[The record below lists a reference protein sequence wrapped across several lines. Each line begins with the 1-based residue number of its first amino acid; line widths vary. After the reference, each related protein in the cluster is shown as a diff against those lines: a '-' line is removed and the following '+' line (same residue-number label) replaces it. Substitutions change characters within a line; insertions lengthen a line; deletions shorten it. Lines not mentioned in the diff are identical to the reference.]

1 MRQLSLDSGGRLFSR
16 STLIR
21 LIGPLIV
28 EQFLAVTVGI
38 ADTLMIT
45 SVGEAA
51 VSGVSL
57 VDVINNLIIQIM
69 AALSTGGAVVVSQYL
84 GRREEKNARTA
95 AKQLL
100 YSALILG
107 LLLAGI
113 ALSARRP
120 LLRLLFGAIEP
131 EVMDNAVTYLLL
143 TSLSFPFLAIYN
155 ACAALY
161 RSMGNSRISM
171 FTAILM
177 NIINI
182 GGNAFLVYVCGWGA
196 AGVGTATLISRAVS
210 AIVILRLI
218 GNHHNVVYVADLQ
231 KVHFEWPM
239 IRSILRIGIP
249 SGVENSLFNI
259 GKLIVQ
265 GFLAGLGTAAI
276 AANAISGS
284 IANFLLVPGGAI
296 SLGLI
301 TVVGQCIGAGEYD
314 QARYYVRRLMLFVY
328 ACNIVLNATLLLIL
342 RPLVGLFALSDA
354 AKAIV
359 FQLLPVYAAFQVT
372 LWPLAFPF
380 PNVLRAA
387 GDTRYTMIVSMISMW
402 TLRVGLCYVFV
413 NLLHLGVPGIW
424 YAMYCDWVGRS
435 VCFLLRYRSGK
446 WREKRVIQ

>member
-16 STLIR
+16 SALIR

-218 GNHHNVVYVADLQ
+218 GNHHNVVYVAGLQ

-276 AANAISGS
+276 AANAIYG
-284 IANFLLVPGGAI
+284 IIYNFLLVPGA
-296 SLGLI
+296 
-301 TVVGQCIGAGEYD
+301 
-314 QARYYVRRLMLFVY
+314 
-328 ACNIVLNATLLLIL
+328 AC
-342 RPLVGLFALSDA
+342 
-354 AKAIV
+354 
-359 FQLLPVYAAFQVT
+359 
-372 LWPLAFPF
+372 
-380 PNVLRAA
+380 
-387 GDTRYTMIVSMISMW
+387 
-402 TLRVGLCYVFV
+402 
-413 NLLHLGVPGIW
+413 
-424 YAMYCDWVGRS
+424 
-435 VCFLLRYRSGK
+435 
-446 WREKRVIQ
+446 

>member
-16 STLIR
+16 SALIR

-249 SGVENSLFNI
+249 SGVENS
-259 GKLIVQ
+259 
-265 GFLAGLGTAAI
+265 
-276 AANAISGS
+276 
-284 IANFLLVPGGAI
+284 
-296 SLGLI
+296 
-301 TVVGQCIGAGEYD
+301 
-314 QARYYVRRLMLFVY
+314 
-328 ACNIVLNATLLLIL
+328 
-342 RPLVGLFALSDA
+342 
-354 AKAIV
+354 
-359 FQLLPVYAAFQVT
+359 
-372 LWPLAFPF
+372 
-380 PNVLRAA
+380 
-387 GDTRYTMIVSMISMW
+387 
-402 TLRVGLCYVFV
+402 
-413 NLLHLGVPGIW
+413 
-424 YAMYCDWVGRS
+424 
-435 VCFLLRYRSGK
+435 
-446 WREKRVIQ
+446 